1 MSRFHHL
8 PYILATCLVTGGAI
22 TAYYLWHRYYVQP
35 FSCQANLVQHHPE
48 ETLSLWL
55 NYTFDGNSGTLSMN
69 ARAQSDPNKVIDR
82 KIPFRVERKDS
93 VFLLT
98 SEKNM
103 KFPDDNV
110 DDEWL
115 AKYEPQ
121 FFVYP
126 EKSIYI
132 RINEQQNGNYIFTLG
147 TLPTY
152 MCRTSRKETGK

>member
-1 MSRFHHL
+1 MSRYRQML
-8 PYILATCLVTGGAI
+8 YILATCLVTGGALMG
-22 TAYYLWHRYYVQP
+22 YYLWLRYYVQP
-35 FSCQANLVQHHPE
+35 FSCQANLVQHHPS

-55 NYTFDGNSGTLSMN
+55 NYTFDGKSGTLSMN
-69 ARAQSDPNKVIDR
+69 GSTLSGSNKTIDR
-82 KIPFRVERKDS
+82 KISFQIERKDN
-93 VFLLT
+93 VYLLT

-110 DDEWL
+110 EDSWL

-121 FFVYP
+121 FYVYP

-132 RINEQQNGNYIFTLG
+132 RINKQQNGNYLFTLG

-152 MCRTSRKETGK
+152 VCRSSKKE

>member
-1 MSRFHHL
+1 MTRHRQWLHL
-8 PYILATCLVTGGAI
+8 FATCLVTGSVLTG
-22 TAYYLWHRYYVQP
+22 YYLWHRYYVQP
-35 FSCQANLVQHHPE
+35 FSCQANLVQHHPD
-48 ETLSLWL
+48 ETLTVWL
-55 NYTFDGNSGTLSMN
+55 NYNFDGKSGTLSMN
-69 ARAQSDPNKVIDR
+69 ARAQSDPNKIIDR
-82 KIPFRVERKDS
+82 KISFRVERKDK

-110 DDEWL
+110 SDSWL

-126 EKSIYI
+126 DKDIYM

-152 MCRTSRKETGK
+152 VCRSSKKE